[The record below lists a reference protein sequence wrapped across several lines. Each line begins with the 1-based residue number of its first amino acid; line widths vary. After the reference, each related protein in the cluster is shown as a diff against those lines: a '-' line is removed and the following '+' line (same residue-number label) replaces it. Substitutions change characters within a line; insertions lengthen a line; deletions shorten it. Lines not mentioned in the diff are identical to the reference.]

1 MPTTKGIGKVPSP
14 YLHLSFSRYNILTPR
29 DPALEGF
36 IVPSDLNC
44 AVSAPNALIGSRYL
58 SDAGEKVAKSR
69 KVKGVK
75 GVEEPEGAYF
85 EIASASALIAEG
97 LHPYFTLRKL
107 YIKPL
112 AAPSSGTNVTIKGYS
127 LARKDPLSWVIY
139 FASDYQEP
147 FEVKIQEYSKQAWD
161 QLYGVEI
168 LADYGE
174 DKLDWEFCLDDLEIQ
189 FFKVGEEVVE
199 SQPEGQVI
207 LESLEQVL

>member
-14 YLHLSFSRYNILTPR
+14 YHHLSFSRYNILTPR

-44 AVSAPNALIGSRYL
+44 AVSAPNALIGSRYT
-58 SDAGEKVAKSR
+58 SDVAEKIAKSR
-69 KVKGVK
+69 KVKGVQSVK
-75 GVEEPEGAYF
+75 EPEGAYF

-112 AAPSSGTNVTIKGYS
+112 AAPSSGTTVTIKGYS
-127 LARKDPLSWVIY
+127 LARKDPLSWDIY
-139 FASDYQEP
+139 FASDYQDP
-147 FEVKIQEYSKQAWD
+147 FEVKIQEFSKQEWD
-161 QLYGVEI
+161 RLYGVEI

-174 DKLDWEFCLDDLEIQ
+174 DKLDWEFCLDDLEVQ

-199 SQPEGQVI
+199 SQPEDQFI
-207 LESLEQVL
+207 LESLEQIL